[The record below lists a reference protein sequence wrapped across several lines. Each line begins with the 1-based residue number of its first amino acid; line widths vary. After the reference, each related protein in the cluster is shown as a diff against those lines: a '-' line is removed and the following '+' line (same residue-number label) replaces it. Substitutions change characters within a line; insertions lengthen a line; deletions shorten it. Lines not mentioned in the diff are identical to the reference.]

1 MDENIFAEVKKLVAQ
16 ELDVEESE
24 VTLQASFADDLGA
37 DSLAQ
42 VELIMA
48 FEEKFNIENIPDE
61 DADKIR
67 TVQNAV
73 DYIERYLASKPAA
86 EE

>member
-1 MDENIFAEVKKLVAQ
+1 MDENIYAEVKKLVAQ

-24 VTLQASFADDLGA
+24 VTPQASFADDLGA

-67 TVQNAV
+67 TVEYAV
-73 DYIERYLASKPAA
+73 EYISAHSTQKNST
-86 EE
+86 

>member
-1 MDENIFAEVKKLVAQ
+1 VDENIYAEVKKLVAA
-16 ELDVEESE
+16 ELSVEESE
-24 VTLQASFADDLGA
+24 VTPQASFADDLGA

-48 FEEKFNIENIPDE
+48 LEEKFGIENIPDE

-67 TVQNAV
+67 TVQDAV
-73 DYIERYLASKPAA
+73 TYISSHGKKA
-86 EE
+86 E

>member
-1 MDENIFAEVKKLVAQ
+1 VDEKIYAEVKKLVAQ
-16 ELDVEESE
+16 ELDVDEGQ
-24 VTLQASFADDLGA
+24 VTPQASFADDLGA

-48 FEEKFNIENIPDE
+48 FEEKFGIENIPDE

-67 TVQNAV
+67 TVQDAV
-73 DYIERYLASKPAA
+73 TYIDGYLAQKPA
-86 EE
+86 E